1 MHLRYLQEAHCCKLV
16 DRMVKILAKYLR
28 NRARVLSRFC
38 LARNG
43 ATAVEF
49 ALIAPVFLATL
60 LAVAQ
65 TCIFLFAQATLQNAA
80 NEAARLFLTGQ
91 AQNGNLSA
99 SQIVSQVCPTVL
111 FNCSQMYV
119 VVQSATSAGSLST
132 ATPAM
137 YNNGQAITQAGY
149 TYGPGV
155 PGQIMVVQLI
165 YAWPVIGAFGFTPA
179 NLPNGAT
186 EMMGVSA
193 FRVEPYQS

>member
-1 MHLRYLQEAHCCKLV
+1 MFKNGAQGLWG
-16 DRMVKILAKYLR
+16 
-28 NRARVLSRFC
+28 RARILPRFC
-38 LARNG
+38 RARNG

-60 LAVAQ
+60 LALFQ
-65 TCIFLFAQATLQNAA
+65 TCIFLFAQAALQSAA

-91 AQNGNLSA
+91 AQSGSLSA
-99 SQIVSQVCPTVL
+99 TQVVTQVCPTAL
-111 FNCSQMYV
+111 FTCSKMYI
-119 VVQSATSAGSLST
+119 VVQSAASASSLST
-132 ATPAM
+132 SAPAM
-137 YNNGQAITQAGY
+137 YSSGQAIAQSGY
-149 TYGPGV
+149 TYDPGA

-193 FRVEPYQS
+193 FRVEPYQQ